1 MLFMVKDPML
11 WELAICQ
18 FVMSNG
24 LFDMLLET
32 DNMRVLN
39 FSVQKEVSIRQFVK
53 TEKYVRIVR
62 KMAELMELKDEQ
74 LAICLLDKIKQH
86 QAVLEKLV
94 GIQFRRISSY
104 KPLDFCQPGVQIS
117 HHSGERPTLARVC
130 EEFQKMLNDYKKE
143 GL

>member
-53 TEKYVRIVR
+53 TDKYVRIV
-62 KMAELMELKDEQ
+62 
-74 LAICLLDKIKQH
+74 LDKIKQH

-94 GIQFRRISSY
+94 DIQFRRISSY